1 MKRYFKLLLVSLVL
15 FLLGGCSFFGKKEST
30 DFAKYNDIRATFVT
44 SQGDIEFYLYPE
56 AAPITVANFVNLALR
71 GYYDNTIFHRQID
84 ILIQGGDPT
93 GSGYGTPGY
102 SLTNDEF
109 VDWLDFYQPGMLAM
123 ANMERANTAG
133 SQFFITYYPADY
145 LNKRFTVLGEYVTQ
159 GDYDRIKK
167 LEKGDVI
174 KEIKITGHADLLLSL
189 NKERVDEWNKE
200 LDKNYPNL
208 KKYPVKDLSEYGTE
222 VQQYRNELES
232 IYTPKQ
238 KEIKEEKEFFIPR
251 FIRATEKKLKER
263 KAAKIEKA
271 KAEKELDEFT
281 LD

>member
-15 FLLGGCSFFGKKEST
+15 FLLGGCSFFGKKESI
-30 DFAKYNDIRATFVT
+30 DFTKYNDIRATFVT

-56 AAPITVANFVNLALR
+56 AAPITVASFVNLALR
-71 GYYDNTIFHRQID
+71 GYYDNTVFHRAIENFM
-84 ILIQGGDPT
+84 IQGGDPT
-93 GSGYGTPGY
+93 GTGQGTPGY
-102 SLTNDEF
+102 LTNDEF

-123 ANMERANTAG
+123 ANMGPNTNG
-133 SQFFITYYPADY
+133 SQFFITIYPADS
-145 LNKRFTVLGEYVTQ
+145 LNQRYTIFGEFVTQ

-174 KEIKITGHADLLLSL
+174 KEIKISGHADLLLAL

-200 LDKNYPNL
+200 LDSKYPNL
-208 KKYPVKDLSEYGTE
+208 KKYPVKDLSAFGNE
-222 VQQYRNELES
+222 VEQYRNELES

>member
-30 DFAKYNDIRATFVT
+30 DFTKYNDIRATFVT

-56 AAPITVANFVNLALR
+56 AAPITVASFVNLALR
-71 GYYDNTIFHRQID
+71 GYYDNTVFHRAIENFM
-84 ILIQGGDPT
+84 IQGGDPT
-93 GSGYGTPGY
+93 GTGQGTPGY
-102 SLTNDEF
+102 LTNDEF

-123 ANMERANTAG
+123 ANMGPNTNG
-133 SQFFITYYPADY
+133 SQFFITIYPADS
-145 LNKRFTVLGEYVTQ
+145 LNQRYTIFGEFVTQ

-174 KEIKITGHADLLLSL
+174 KEIKISGHADLLLAL

-200 LDKNYPNL
+200 LDPKYPNL
-208 KKYPVKDLSEYGTE
+208 KNYPVKDLSAFGNE
-222 VQQYRNELES
+222 VEQYRNELES

-271 KAEKELDEFT
+271 EAEKELDEFT

>member
-1 MKRYFKLLLVSLVL
+1 MKKYFKLLIAIMIL
-15 FLLGGCSFFGKKEST
+15 FVLGGCSFFGRKNSADLT
-30 DFAKYNDIRATFVT
+30 KYNDIRATFVT

-56 AAPITVANFVNLALR
+56 AAPVNVANFVNLALR

-102 SLTNDEF
+102 SLEDET

-174 KEIKITGHADLLLSL
+174 KEIRITGHADLLLSL
-189 NKERVDEWNKE
+189 NKERVEEWNKE

-208 KKYPVKDLSEYGTE
+208 KKYPVKDLSEYGAE
-222 VQQYRNELES
+222 VQEYRSELEK
-232 IYTPKQ
+232 IYTPQ
-238 KEIKEEKEFFIPR
+238 TKEVKEEREGIIPR
-251 FIRATEKKLKER
+251 FIRATEKKWKEH
-263 KAAKIEKA
+263 KAAKAEEKA
-271 KAEKELDEFT
+271 LEQEFDEFS
-281 LD
+281 L

>member
-56 AAPITVANFVNLALR
+56 AAPITVASFVNLALR
-71 GYYDNTIFHRQID
+71 GYYDNTVFHRAIENFM
-84 ILIQGGDPT
+84 IQGGDPT
-93 GSGYGTPGY
+93 GTGQGTPGY
-102 SLTNDEF
+102 LTNDEF

-123 ANMERANTAG
+123 ANMGPNTNG
-133 SQFFITYYPADY
+133 SQFFITIYPADS
-145 LNKRFTVLGEYVTQ
+145 LNQRYTIFGEFVTQ

-174 KEIKITGHADLLLSL
+174 KEIKISGHADLLLAL

-200 LDKNYPNL
+200 LDSKYPNL
-208 KKYPVKDLSEYGTE
+208 KKYPVKDLSAFGNE
-222 VQQYRNELES
+222 VEQYRNELES